1 MAINSFGID
10 LGTYNI
16 KIYNGFKDRI
26 SNYKNMIAIQNRR
39 NLFAYG
45 EDAFTMYEKAPDNI
59 AVTFPLRYGVIA
71 DINHMQ
77 ILLRNFI
84 NDEMGGNIRPADYYI
99 SVPTDITEVEKR
111 AFVDLVKESNIR
123 ARNIYIVEKAIADG
137 IGMDVDMKNSQ
148 GLLVVNIGYETTE
161 ISILSLGGIVLSRLI
176 KIGGKKFDESI
187 RNMVRKEYNLMIGMK
202 TAEQV
207 KIDIPALKAAERDAI
222 LYGRDIVTGLPVER
236 TVPTVLIE
244 RAMTE
249 NFEMILDNVRFI
261 LERTPPELG
270 ADIYRRG
277 IFLTGGS
284 AGIGNI
290 HELISQRTGLKV
302 VFSPNRESSV
312 AYGISQIIKNNE
324 YRSVVYSME
333 DFSV

>member
-1 MAINSFGID
+1 MAINSIGID
-10 LGTYNI
+10 LGTDNI
-16 KIYNGFKDRI
+16 KIYNGFTDKITSYR
-26 SNYKNMIAIQNRR
+26 NMIAIQNRR

-45 EDAFTMYEKAPDNI
+45 EDAYTMYEKAPDNI
-59 AVTFPLRYGVIA
+59 EVSYPLKYGVIA

-111 AFVDLVKESNIR
+111 AFVELVKESNIR

-137 IGMDVDMKNSQ
+137 IGMDTATRNYQ
-148 GLLVVNIGYETTE
+148 GVLVVNVGFETTE
-161 ISILSLGGIVLSRLI
+161 ISILSLGGIVISKLI
-176 KIGGKKFDESI
+176 KMGGRKFDESI
-187 RNMVRKEYNLMIGMK
+187 RTMIRKEYNLMIGAK

-207 KIDIPALKAAERDAI
+207 KIELPSLIAQERDAI

-236 TVPTVLIE
+236 SVPTKLIE
-244 RAMTE
+244 KAMSEHFDVIT
-249 NFEMILDNVRFI
+249 DNVRVL

-270 ADIYRRG
+270 ADIYRKG

-284 AGIGNI
+284 CGIGNL
-290 HELISQRTGLKV
+290 HQLISDNTGIKV
-302 VFSPNRESSV
+302 LFSPNREASV
-312 AYGISQIIKNNE
+312 AFGLSQIIKNE
-324 YRSVVYSME
+324 SLHSIVYSME